1 MKTERIC
8 DGGKGRMCTR
18 HPPYSE
24 SLRLMCDPSNF
35 FLLFSFTIQKTLSGE
50 MEGGKYLP
58 EGFIREP
65 APDGK
70 LQSLVL

>member
-1 MKTERIC
+1 
-8 DGGKGRMCTR
+8 MCTR
-18 HPPYSE
+18 HPPCSE

-35 FLLFSFTIQKTLSGE
+35 FFSFTFQKTLSGE

-70 LQSLVL
+70 L